1 LSYSNLRDN
10 IESKL
15 NQNLTDMRKVLLL
28 GLMLFLVNAVAFAQ
42 DRVITGTVT
51 STEDGQG
58 VPGATVLVKGT
69 TIGTATDIDG
79 RYSISVPAGNNVLV
93 FTFVGLR
100 SQEVSIGNR
109 STINV
114 ALESDITALGEVIVT
129 GYGTQPKREVT
140 GAVSSVKGDAIQN
153 LPLQSFDRALQ
164 GRAAGVQVRSSNGL
178 PGGAVNIRIRGV
190 GSINAGNEPL
200 FIVDGVQL
208 NNQSNAAFTQSNPL
222 AFLNPN
228 DIESMEILKDAAS
241 AAIYGSQAA
250 NGVVIIT
257 TKKGKQGKAKFEFNA
272 FAGETQPMKYLDV
285 LGGSEWYAMRR
296 DALIN
301 SGNTAPE
308 ANSLNTMGR
317 LPANWASLTRAQL
330 DALGLALP
338 TYDWQREVIGTG
350 RLQNYELSVSGGDD
364 KTTFF
369 LSGSYNYQQ
378 ASIRPIDFE
387 RGTVRLAL
395 THKATDRL
403 SIETNINLS
412 TFQQNVPFAVEG
424 SFLGNPA
431 FSASAVLPHNNPY
444 NEDGTYNLAIAGVLG
459 QNIVQVNDYNSGI
472 QRTNTV
478 VGNLITNYKIL
489 DNLTF
494 RSLFGLDYRLLQ
506 GDNYRDPRTPDGA
519 GVVGRSSVQSDWRTR
534 FITTQ
539 TLNWNKSY
547 NGVHNLS
554 AILGIEYLSETREGI
569 SGAGIGFPTFQFR
582 TIQSAATPES
592 VTGFWTGYRR
602 ASAFGSVNYDYKKKY
617 LVTATARYDGSSR
630 FGINNRYGW
639 FPSIRVGWSLV
650 EEEFLKSSSSVS
662 EMKLRA
668 SYGLTGNDQIGN
680 FAARGLY
687 GGGGNYSG
695 SAGILP
701 SSLANFNLGWETNN
715 TLNFGLDYGFFD
727 NRVTGSLDVFDRRT
741 KNLLLDQPILWINGF
756 GSIANNVG
764 ELQNRGIEF
773 EITTVNVDKNGFRW
787 NTSFNFSKI
796 DNQIVKLYDNLKFL
810 PANPGIAIGQPVG
823 RDGGGANFVALYAGV
838 NPATGRPMWY
848 DIKGNITYLPLAAD
862 RQYFGSNL
870 ATTFG
875 GMNNTFS
882 YKGFEFTAFFT
893 YEYGG
898 IITDGQYSF
907 LRENGTRL
915 ALNALREV
923 NDRSWRTPGQITDIP
938 RNLTTNAGNE
948 TRGASR
954 NSGSAALLKSDFIR
968 LSQVTLAY
976 NFKPS
981 LISKIGLSRAR
992 VYMQGLNLWTYKDYP
1007 GYDPEF
1013 TGAGTGATP
1022 LTKNYTLGVQIGF

>member
-1 LSYSNLRDN
+1 
-10 IESKL
+10 
-15 NQNLTDMRKVLLL
+15 MRKILLL

-42 DRVITGTVT
+42 GRVVTGTVT
-51 STEDGQG
+51 SVEDGMG

-79 RYSISVPAGNNVLV
+79 KYSINVPAGSNVLV
-93 FTFVGLR
+93 FTFVGLT
-100 SQEVSIGNR
+100 SQEVNIGNR

-114 ALESDITALGEVIVT
+114 ALESDITALSEVIVT

-164 GRAAGVQVRSSNGL
+164 GRASGVQVRSSNGL

-272 FAGETQPMKYLDV
+272 FSGETQPMKFLDV
-285 LGGSEWYAMRR
+285 LGGAEWFAMRR
-296 DALIN
+296 DAFIN
-301 SGNTAPE
+301 SGVANPE
-308 ANSLNTMGR
+308 ANALSNMGR
-317 LPANWASLTRAQL
+317 LPSNWTTLTRPAL

-338 TYDWQREVIGTG
+338 TYDWQREVMGAG
-350 RLQNYELSVSGGDD
+350 KLQNYEMSVSGGDE

-378 ASIRPIDFE
+378 ASFRPVDFE
-387 RGTVRLAL
+387 RGTVRIAL
-395 THKATDRL
+395 THQATKRL
-403 SIETNINLS
+403 SIETNMNLS

-431 FSASAVLPHNNPY
+431 FSASAVLPHNAIY
-444 NEDGTYNLAIAGVLG
+444 NEDGTYNTAIAGVLG
-459 QNIVQVNDYNSGI
+459 QNVVLVNDYNSGI
-472 QRTNTV
+472 QRTNTA
-478 VGNLITNYKIL
+478 VGNLITNYKIAK
-489 DNLTF
+489 NLSF

-519 GVVGRSSVQSDWRTR
+519 GVIGRSSVQSDWRTR

-539 TLNWNKSY
+539 TLNWNKTF
-547 NGVHNLS
+547 NGVHNVS
-554 AILGIEYLSETREGI
+554 AIAGVEYLSETREGI

-602 ASAFGSVNYDYKKKY
+602 ASVFSSVNYDFKKKY
-617 LVTATARYDGSSR
+617 LVTVTARYDGSSR
-630 FGINNRYGW
+630 FGTENQYGL
-639 FPSIRVGWSLV
+639 FPSIRLGWSLV
-650 EEEFLKSSSSVS
+650 EEEFLKNSSTIS
-662 EMKLRA
+662 EMKFRA

-680 FAARGLY
+680 FDARGLY

-695 SAGILP
+695 SAGIVP
-701 SSLANFNLGWETNN
+701 SSLANLGLSWETNN
-715 TLNFGLDYGFFD
+715 TLNLGIDYGFFE
-727 NRVTGSLDVFDRRT
+727 NRITGSIDAFDRRT
-741 KNLLLDQPILWINGF
+741 KDLLLSQPILWINGF
-756 GSIANNVG
+756 GGISNNVG
-764 ELQNRGIEF
+764 ELQNRGLEF
-773 EITTVNVDKNGFRW
+773 ELSTVNIDKGGFRW
-787 NTSFNFSKI
+787 NSSFNITKI
-796 DNQIVKLYDNLKFL
+796 DNQIVSLYSGLQFL
-810 PANPGIAIGQPVG
+810 PANPGIAVGQPVG
-823 RDGGGANFVALYAGV
+823 RSGEGAVFSQEYVGV
-838 NPATGRPMWY
+838 NPATGRPMWL
-848 DIKGNITYLPLAAD
+848 DIRGNITYLPLAAD
-862 RQYFGSNL
+862 RKYQGSSL
-870 ATTFG
+870 GTVFG
-875 GMNNTFS
+875 GLNNNFS
-882 YKGFEFTAFFT
+882 YKGFELTTFFT

-898 IITDGQYSF
+898 VGGDGQYGF

-915 ALNALREV
+915 TLNALREV
-923 NDRSWRTPGQITDIP
+923 NDRSWKTPGQITDIP
-938 RNLTTNAGNE
+938 RNLTTNGGNE
-948 TRGASR
+948 VRSVGR
-954 NSGSAALLKSDFIR
+954 NSGTASLLKYDFIR
-968 LSQVTLAY
+968 LSQLTVAY
-976 NFKPS
+976 SFKPS
-981 LISKIGLSRAR
+981 LVSRIGLTRAR
-992 VYMQGLNLWTYKDYP
+992 IYAQGVNLWTYTDYP

-1013 TGAGTGATP
+1013 TGAGTGQVP
-1022 LTKNYTLGVQIGF
+1022 LTKSYTLGVQIGF

>member
-1 LSYSNLRDN
+1 
-10 IESKL
+10 
-15 NQNLTDMRKVLLL
+15 MRKVLLL
-28 GLMLFLVNAVAFAQ
+28 GLMLLFASAVAFAQ

-51 STEDGQG
+51 STEDGLG

-79 RYSISVPAGNNVLV
+79 KYSITVPAGNNVLV
-93 FTFVGLR
+93 YTFVGLR
-100 SQEVSIGNR
+100 TQEVNIGSR
-109 STINV
+109 TTINV
-114 ALESDITALGEVIVT
+114 ALESDVTALGEVIVT

-272 FAGETQPMKYLDV
+272 FAGETQPMKYLDI
-285 LGGSEWYAMRR
+285 LGGAEWFEMRR
-296 DALIN
+296 QAEIN
-301 SGNTAPE
+301 SGSATPE
-308 ANSLNTMGR
+308 ANALNTMGR
-317 LPANWASLTRAQL
+317 RPANWQTLSRDELAAIG
-330 DALGLALP
+330 AALP
-338 TYDWQREVIGTG
+338 TYDWQREVMGTG
-350 RLQNYELSVSGGDD
+350 RLQNYELSVSGGDA

-369 LSGSYNYQQ
+369 LSGSYNYQE
-378 ASIRPIDFE
+378 ASFRPVDFE

-395 THKATDRL
+395 THQANDRL

-424 SFLGNPA
+424 SFLGSPA
-431 FSASAVLPHNNPY
+431 FSASAVLPHNAIF
-444 NEDGTYNLAIAGVLG
+444 NEDGTFNTAIAGVLG
-459 QNIVQVNDYNSGI
+459 QNVAQVSAFNSGI
-472 QRTNTV
+472 QRTNTA
-478 VGNLITNYKIL
+478 VGNLITTYKIL
-489 DNLTF
+489 DNLSF

-519 GVVGRSSVQSDWRTR
+519 GVRGRSSVQSDWRTR

-539 TLNWNKSY
+539 TLNWNKSF
-547 NGVHNLS
+547 NGVHNVS

-592 VTGFWTGYRR
+592 ITGFWTGYRR
-602 ASAFGSVNYDYKKKY
+602 ASAFASANYDYKKKY
-617 LVTATARYDGSSR
+617 LATVTARYDGSSR
-630 FGINNRYGW
+630 FGANSRYGL
-639 FPSIRVGWSLV
+639 FPSIRVGWSVV
-650 EEEFLKSSSSVS
+650 EEEFLKTSSVVS
-662 EMKLRA
+662 ELKLRA

-695 SAGILP
+695 SAGIVP
-701 SSLANFNLGWETNN
+701 SSLANLDLGWETNN
-715 TLNFGLDYGFFD
+715 TFNIGLDYGIFS
-727 NRVTGSLDVFDRRT
+727 NRITGSLDVFDRRT
-741 KNLLLDQPILWINGF
+741 KDLLLDQPILWTNGF

-764 ELQNRGIEF
+764 ELQNKGIEV
-773 EITTVNVDKNGFRW
+773 EISTVNIDKGGFRW

-796 DNQIVKLYDNLKFL
+796 VNQVVRLYDDLQFL
-810 PANPGIAIGQPVG
+810 PANPGIAVGQPVG
-823 RDGGGANFVALYAGV
+823 RDGGGANFVAEYAGV

-848 DIKGNITYLPLAAD
+848 DINRNITYLPLAAD
-862 RQYFGSNL
+862 RIYMGSNL

-875 GMNNTFS
+875 GLNNTFS
-882 YKGFEFTAFFT
+882 YKGFELTAFFV
-893 YEYGG
+893 YEYGAVFG
-898 IITDGQYSF
+898 DGQYSF

-923 NDRSWRTPGQITDIP
+923 NERSWREPGQITDIP
-938 RNLTTNAGNE
+938 RNLVTNAGNE
-948 TRGASR
+948 TRGAGR
-954 NSGSAALLKSDFIR
+954 NSGSAALLKGDFIR
-968 LSQVTLAY
+968 LSQLTVGYSFNPTLV
-976 NFKPS
+976 
-981 LISKIGLSRAR
+981 SKIGLSRAR
-992 VYMQGLNLWTYKDYP
+992 VYVQGLNLWTYADYP

-1013 TGAGTGATP
+1013 TGAGTGQVP
-1022 LTKNYTLGVQIGF
+1022 LTKNYTVGVQIGF

>member
-1 LSYSNLRDN
+1 
-10 IESKL
+10 
-15 NQNLTDMRKVLLL
+15 MRKILLL

-42 DRVITGTVT
+42 GRVVTGTVT
-51 STEDGQG
+51 SVEDGMG

-79 RYSISVPAGNNVLV
+79 KYSINVPAGSNVLV
-93 FTFVGLR
+93 FTFVGLT
-100 SQEVSIGNR
+100 SQEVNIGNR

-114 ALESDITALGEVIVT
+114 ALESDITALSEVIVT

-164 GRAAGVQVRSSNGL
+164 GRASGVQVRSSNGL

-272 FAGETQPMKYLDV
+272 FSGETQPMKFLDV
-285 LGGSEWYAMRR
+285 LGGAEWYAMRR
-296 DALIN
+296 NAQIN
-301 SGNTAPE
+301 SGSATPE
-308 ANSLNTMGR
+308 ADALNTMGR
-317 LPANWASLTRAQL
+317 RPANWATLTRPAL

-338 TYDWQREVIGTG
+338 TYDWQREVMGAG
-350 RLQNYELSVSGGDD
+350 KLQNYEMSVSGGDE

-378 ASIRPIDFE
+378 ASFRPVDFE
-387 RGTVRLAL
+387 RGTVRIAL
-395 THKATDRL
+395 THQATKRL
-403 SIETNINLS
+403 SIETNMNLS

-431 FSASAVLPHNNPY
+431 FSASAVLPHNAIY
-444 NEDGTYNLAIAGVLG
+444 NEDGTYNTAIAGVLG
-459 QNIVQVNDYNSGI
+459 QNVVLVNAYNSGI
-472 QRTNTV
+472 QRTNTA
-478 VGNLITNYKIL
+478 VGNLITNYKIAK
-489 DNLTF
+489 NLSF

-519 GVVGRSSVQSDWRTR
+519 GVIGRSSVQSDWRTR

-539 TLNWNKSY
+539 TLNWNKTF
-547 NGVHNLS
+547 NGVHNVS
-554 AILGIEYLSETREGI
+554 AIAGVEYLSETREGI

-592 VTGFWTGYRR
+592 VSGFWTGYRR
-602 ASAFGSVNYDYKKKY
+602 ASVFSSVNYDFKKKY
-617 LVTATARYDGSSR
+617 LVTVTARYDGSSR
-630 FGINNRYGW
+630 FGTENQYGL
-639 FPSIRVGWSLV
+639 FPSIRLGWSLV
-650 EEEFLKSSSSVS
+650 EEEFLKNSSTIS
-662 EMKLRA
+662 EMKFRA

-680 FAARGLY
+680 FDARGLY

-695 SAGILP
+695 SAGIVP
-701 SSLANFNLGWETNN
+701 SSLANLGLSWETNN
-715 TLNFGLDYGFFD
+715 TLNLGIDYGFFE
-727 NRVTGSLDVFDRRT
+727 NRITGSIDAFDRRT
-741 KNLLLDQPILWINGF
+741 KDLLLSQPILWINGF
-756 GSIANNVG
+756 GGISNNVG
-764 ELQNRGIEF
+764 ELQNRGLEF
-773 EITTVNVDKNGFRW
+773 ELSTVNIDKGGFRW
-787 NTSFNFSKI
+787 NSSFNITKI
-796 DNQIVKLYDNLKFL
+796 DNQIVSLYSGLQFL
-810 PANPGIAIGQPVG
+810 PANPGIAVGQPVG
-823 RDGGGANFVALYAGV
+823 RSGEGAVFSQEYVGV
-838 NPATGRPMWY
+838 NPATGRPMWL
-848 DIKGNITYLPLAAD
+848 DINGNITYLPLAAD
-862 RQYFGSNL
+862 RKYQGSSL
-870 ATTFG
+870 GTVFG
-875 GMNNTFS
+875 GLNNNFS
-882 YKGFEFTAFFT
+882 YKGFELTTFFT

-898 IITDGQYSF
+898 IGSDGQYGF

-923 NDRSWRTPGQITDIP
+923 NDRSWKTPGQITDIP
-938 RNLTTNAGNE
+938 RNVTTNGGNE
-948 TRGASR
+948 VRSVGR
-954 NSGSAALLKSDFIR
+954 NSGTAALLKYDFIR
-968 LSQVTLAY
+968 LSQLTVAY
-976 NFKPS
+976 SFKPS
-981 LISKIGLSRAR
+981 LVSRIGLTRAR
-992 VYMQGLNLWTYKDYP
+992 IYAQGVNLWTYTDYP

-1013 TGAGTGATP
+1013 TGAGTGQVP
-1022 LTKNYTLGVQIGF
+1022 LTKSYTLGVQIGF

>member
-1 LSYSNLRDN
+1 
-10 IESKL
+10 
-15 NQNLTDMRKVLLL
+15 MRKILLL

-42 DRVITGTVT
+42 GRVITGTVT
-51 STEDGQG
+51 STEDGLG

-79 RYSISVPAGNNVLV
+79 KYSITVPAGSNVLV
-93 FTFVGLR
+93 YTFVGLT
-100 SQEVSIGNR
+100 SQEVNIGNR

-114 ALESDITALGEVIVT
+114 ALESDVTALSEVIVT

-164 GRAAGVQVRSSNGL
+164 GRASGVQVRSSNGL

-208 NNQSNAAFTQSNPL
+208 NNQSNASFTQSNPL

-272 FAGETQPMKYLDV
+272 FSGETQPMKFLDI
-285 LGGSEWYAMRR
+285 LSGPEWYGMRR
-296 DALIN
+296 DAFIN
-301 SGNTAPE
+301 SGVANPE
-308 ANSLNTMGR
+308 ANALSNMGR
-317 LPANWASLTRAQL
+317 LPSNWTTLTRPAL

-338 TYDWQREVIGTG
+338 TYDWQREVMGAG
-350 RLQNYELSVSGGDD
+350 RLNNYEMSVSGGDD

-369 LSGSYNYQQ
+369 LSGSYNYQE
-378 ASIRPIDFE
+378 ASFRPVDFE
-387 RGTVRLAL
+387 RGTVRIAL
-395 THKATDRL
+395 THQATKRL
-403 SIETNINLS
+403 SIETNMNLS

-431 FSASAVLPHNNPY
+431 FSASAVLPHNAIY
-444 NEDGTYNLAIAGVLG
+444 NENGTFNTAIAGVLG
-459 QNIVQVNDYNSGI
+459 QNVVLVNTYNSGI
-472 QRTNTV
+472 QRTNTA
-478 VGNLITNYKIL
+478 VGNLITNYKIAN
-489 DNLTF
+489 NLTF

-539 TLNWNKSY
+539 TLNWNKTF
-547 NGVHNLS
+547 NGVHNVS
-554 AILGIEYLSETREGI
+554 ALAGVEYLSETREGI

-592 VTGFWTGYRR
+592 VSGFWTGYRR
-602 ASAFGSVNYDYKKKY
+602 ASVFSSANYDYKKKY
-617 LVTATARYDGSSR
+617 LLTVTARYDGSSR
-630 FGINNRYGW
+630 FGTENRYGL
-639 FPSIRVGWSLV
+639 FPSVRVGWSMV
-650 EEEFLKSSSSVS
+650 EEEFLKNSSTIS
-662 EMKLRA
+662 EMKFRA

-680 FAARGLY
+680 FDARGLY

-695 SAGILP
+695 SAGIVP
-701 SSLANFNLGWETNN
+701 SSLANLGLSWETNN
-715 TLNFGLDYGFFD
+715 TLNLGFDFGFFE
-727 NRVTGSLDVFDRRT
+727 NRITGSIDAFDRRT
-741 KNLLLDQPILWINGF
+741 KDLLLSQPILWTNGF
-756 GSIANNVG
+756 GGISNNVG
-764 ELQNRGIEF
+764 ELQNRGLEF
-773 EITTVNVDKNGFRW
+773 ELSTVNVDKGGFRW
-787 NTSFNFSKI
+787 NTSFNITKI
-796 DNQIVKLYDNLKFL
+796 DNQIVSLYSGLQFL
-810 PANPGIAIGQPVG
+810 PANPGIAVGQPVG
-823 RDGGGANFVALYAGV
+823 RSGEGAVFAAEYAGV
-838 NPATGRPMWY
+838 NPATGRPMWL

-862 RQYFGSNL
+862 RQYQGSSL
-870 ATTFG
+870 GTVFG
-875 GMNNTFS
+875 GLNNTFT
-882 YKGFEFTAFFT
+882 YKGFELTTFFT

-898 IITDGQYSF
+898 IGSDGQYGF

-915 ALNALREV
+915 TLNALREV
-923 NDRSWRTPGQITDIP
+923 NDRSWKTPGQITDIP
-938 RNLTTNAGNE
+938 RNVTTNGGNE
-948 TRGASR
+948 TRGAGR
-954 NSGSAALLKSDFIR
+954 NSGTAALLKYDFIR
-968 LSQVTLAY
+968 LSQLTLGY
-976 NFKPS
+976 TFKPT
-981 LISKIGLSRAR
+981 LVNRIGLSRAR
-992 VYMQGLNLWTYKDYP
+992 IYMQGVNLWTYTDYP

-1013 TGAGTGATP
+1013 TGAGTGQVP
-1022 LTKNYTLGVQIGF
+1022 LTKSYTLGVQIGF

>member
-1 LSYSNLRDN
+1 
-10 IESKL
+10 
-15 NQNLTDMRKVLLL
+15 
-28 GLMLFLVNAVAFAQ
+28 
-42 DRVITGTVT
+42 
-51 STEDGQG
+51 
-58 VPGATVLVKGT
+58 
-69 TIGTATDIDG
+69 
-79 RYSISVPAGNNVLV
+79 
-93 FTFVGLR
+93 
-100 SQEVSIGNR
+100 
-109 STINV
+109 V
-114 ALESDITALGEVIVT
+114 ALESDITALSEVIVT

-190 GSINAGNEPL
+190 GSVNAGNEPL

-272 FAGETQPMKYLDV
+272 FSGETQPMKFLDV

-296 DALIN
+296 DALVN

-317 LPANWASLTRAQL
+317 LPANWASLTRPQL

-338 TYDWQREVIGTG
+338 TYDWQREVMGAG
-350 RLQNYELSVSGGDD
+350 KLQNYEMSVSGGDE

-378 ASIRPIDFE
+378 ASFRPVDFE
-387 RGTVRLAL
+387 RGTVRIAL
-395 THKATDRL
+395 THQATSRL
-403 SIETNINLS
+403 SIETNMNLS

-431 FSASAVLPHNNPY
+431 FSASAVLPHNAIY
-444 NEDGTYNLAIAGVLG
+444 NEDGTYNTAIAGVLG
-459 QNIVQVNDYNSGI
+459 QNVVLVNDYNSGI
-472 QRTNTV
+472 QRTNTA
-478 VGNLITNYKIL
+478 VGNLITNYKIAK
-489 DNLTF
+489 NLTF

-519 GVVGRSSVQSDWRTR
+519 GVIGRSSVQSDWRTR

-539 TLNWNKSY
+539 TLNWNKTF
-547 NGVHNLS
+547 NGVHNVS
-554 AILGIEYLSETREGI
+554 GILGVEYLSETREGI

-602 ASAFGSVNYDYKKKY
+602 ASAFASANYDYKKKY
-617 LVTATARYDGSSR
+617 LLTVTARYDGSSR
-630 FGINNRYGW
+630 FGTNNQYGL
-639 FPSIRVGWSLV
+639 FPSVRLGWSLV
-650 EEEFLKSSSSVS
+650 EEEFLKNSSAVS
-662 EMKLRA
+662 EMKFRA

-680 FAARGLY
+680 FDARGLY

-695 SAGILP
+695 SAGIVP
-701 SSLANFNLGWETNN
+701 SSLANLDLGWETNN
-715 TLNFGLDYGFFD
+715 TTNLGLDFGFFE
-727 NRVTGSLDVFDRRT
+727 NRITGSVDAFDRRT
-741 KNLLLDQPILWINGF
+741 KRLLLSQPILWINGF
-756 GSIANNVG
+756 GGISNNVG
-764 ELQNRGIEF
+764 ELQNRGLEF
-773 EITTVNVDKNGFRW
+773 ELSTVNIDKGGFRW
-787 NTSFNFSKI
+787 NTSFNITKI
-796 DNQIVKLYDNLKFL
+796 DNQILSLYSGLKFL
-810 PANPGIAIGQPVG
+810 PANPGIAVGQPVG
-823 RDGGGANFVALYAGV
+823 RSGEGAIFAAQYAGV
-838 NPATGRPMWY
+838 NPATGRPMWL
-848 DIKGNITYLPLAAD
+848 DINGNITYLPLAAD
-862 RQYFGSNL
+862 RRYVGSSL
-870 ATTFG
+870 ATVFG
-875 GMNNTFS
+875 GFNNNFS
-882 YKGFEFTAFFT
+882 YKGFELTSFFT

-898 IITDGQYSF
+898 LVTDGQYSF

-923 NDRSWRTPGQITDIP
+923 NDRSWKTPGQITDIP

-948 TRGASR
+948 NRGASR
-954 NSGSAALLKSDFIR
+954 NSGTAALLKSDFLR
-968 LSQVTLAY
+968 LSQLTVAY
-976 NFKPS
+976 SFKPS
-981 LISKIGLSRAR
+981 LVSRIGLTRAR
-992 VYMQGLNLWTYKDYP
+992 IYAQGVNLWTYTDYP

-1013 TGAGTGATP
+1013 TGAGTGQVP
-1022 LTKNYTLGVQIGF
+1022 LTKSYTLGVQIGF

>member
-1 LSYSNLRDN
+1 
-10 IESKL
+10 
-15 NQNLTDMRKVLLL
+15 MRKVLLL
-28 GLMLFLVNAVAFAQ
+28 GLMLLFASAVAFAQ

-51 STEDGQG
+51 STEDGLG

-79 RYSISVPAGNNVLV
+79 KYSITVPAGNNVLV
-93 FTFVGLR
+93 YTFVGLR
-100 SQEVSIGNR
+100 TQEVNIGSR
-109 STINV
+109 TTINV
-114 ALESDITALGEVIVT
+114 ALESDVTALGEVIVT

-241 AAIYGSQAA
+241 SAIYGSQAA

-272 FAGETQPMKYLDV
+272 FAGETQPMKYLDI
-285 LGGSEWYAMRR
+285 LGGAEWFEMRR
-296 DALIN
+296 QAEIN
-301 SGNTAPE
+301 SGSATPE
-308 ANSLNTMGR
+308 ANALNTMGR
-317 LPANWASLTRAQL
+317 RPANWQTLSRDELAAIG
-330 DALGLALP
+330 AALP
-338 TYDWQREVIGTG
+338 TYDWQREVMGTG
-350 RLQNYELSVSGGDD
+350 RLQNYELSVSGGDA

-369 LSGSYNYQQ
+369 LSGSYNYQE
-378 ASIRPIDFE
+378 ASFRPVDFE

-395 THKATDRL
+395 THQANDRL

-424 SFLGNPA
+424 SSLGSPA
-431 FSASAVLPHNNPY
+431 FSASAVLPHNAIF
-444 NEDGTYNLAIAGVLG
+444 NEDGTFNTAIAGVLG
-459 QNIVQVNDYNSGI
+459 QNVAQVSAFNSGI
-472 QRTNTV
+472 QRTNTA
-478 VGNLITNYKIL
+478 VGNLITTYKIL
-489 DNLTF
+489 DNLSF

-519 GVVGRSSVQSDWRTR
+519 GVRGRSSVQSDWRTR

-539 TLNWNKSY
+539 TLNWNKSF
-547 NGVHNLS
+547 NGVHNVS

-592 VTGFWTGYRR
+592 ITGFWTGYRR
-602 ASAFGSVNYDYKKKY
+602 ASAFASANYDYKKKY
-617 LVTATARYDGSSR
+617 LATVTARYDGSSR
-630 FGINNRYGW
+630 FGANSRYGL
-639 FPSIRVGWSLV
+639 FPSIRVGWSVV
-650 EEEFLKSSSSVS
+650 EEEFLKTSSVVS
-662 EMKLRA
+662 ELKLRA

-695 SAGILP
+695 SAGIVP
-701 SSLANFNLGWETNN
+701 SSLANLDLGWETNN
-715 TLNFGLDYGFFD
+715 TFNIGLDYGIFS
-727 NRVTGSLDVFDRRT
+727 NRITGSLDVFDRRT
-741 KNLLLDQPILWINGF
+741 KDLLLDQPILWTNGF

-764 ELQNRGIEF
+764 ELQNKGIEV
-773 EITTVNVDKNGFRW
+773 EISTVNIDKGGFRW

-796 DNQIVKLYDNLKFL
+796 VNQVVRLYDDLQFL
-810 PANPGIAIGQPVG
+810 PANPGIAVGQPVG
-823 RDGGGANFVALYAGV
+823 RDGGGANFVAEYAGV

-848 DIKGNITYLPLAAD
+848 DINRNITYLPLAAD
-862 RQYFGSNL
+862 RIYMGSNL

-875 GMNNTFS
+875 GLNNTFS
-882 YKGFEFTAFFT
+882 YKGFELTAFFV
-893 YEYGG
+893 YEYGAVFS
-898 IITDGQYSF
+898 DGQYSF

-923 NDRSWRTPGQITDIP
+923 NERSWREPGQITDIP
-938 RNLTTNAGNE
+938 RNLVTNAGNE
-948 TRGASR
+948 TRGAGR
-954 NSGSAALLKSDFIR
+954 NSGSAALLKGDFIR
-968 LSQVTLAY
+968 LSQLTVGYSFNPTLV
-976 NFKPS
+976 
-981 LISKIGLSRAR
+981 SKIGLSRAR
-992 VYMQGLNLWTYKDYP
+992 VYVQGLNLWTYADYP

-1013 TGAGTGATP
+1013 TGAGTGQVP
-1022 LTKNYTLGVQIGF
+1022 LTKNYTVGVQIGF

>member
-1 LSYSNLRDN
+1 
-10 IESKL
+10 
-15 NQNLTDMRKVLLL
+15 M
-28 GLMLFLVNAVAFAQ
+28 AFAQ
-42 DRVITGTVT
+42 GRVVTGTVT
-51 STEDGQG
+51 SLEDGMG

-79 RYSISVPAGNNVLV
+79 KYSINIPAGSNVLV
-93 FTFVGLR
+93 FTFVGLI
-100 SQEVSIGNR
+100 SQEVNIGNR

-114 ALESDITALGEVIVT
+114 SLDSDVTALSEVIVT

-164 GRAAGVQVRSSNGL
+164 GRASGVQVRSSNGL

-190 GSINAGNEPL
+190 GSVNAGNEPL

-208 NNQSNAAFTQSNPL
+208 NNQSNASFTQSNPL

-272 FAGETQPMKYLDV
+272 FSGETQPMKFLDV
-285 LGGSEWYAMRR
+285 LTGPEWYGMRR
-296 DALIN
+296 NALIN
-301 SGNTAPE
+301 TGNTLPE
-308 ANSLNTMGR
+308 ANALNAMGV
-317 LPANWASLTRAQL
+317 LPANYATLTRPAL
-330 DALGLALP
+330 DAIGLALP
-338 TYDWQREVIGTG
+338 TYDWQREVMGAG
-350 RLQNYELSVSGGDD
+350 RLQNYEMSVSGGDD

-369 LSGSYNYQQ
+369 LSGSYNYQE
-378 ASIRPIDFE
+378 ASFKPVDFK

-395 THKATDRL
+395 THQATKRL

-424 SFLGNPA
+424 SFLGSPA
-431 FSASAVLPHNNPY
+431 FSSSAVLPHNAIY
-444 NEDGTYNLAIAGVLG
+444 NEDGTYNTAIKGVLG
-459 QNIVQVNDYNSGI
+459 QNVVLVNAYNSGL

-478 VGNLITNYKIL
+478 VGNLITNYKIAK
-489 DNLTF
+489 NLTF

-519 GVVGRSSVQSDWRTR
+519 GVIGRSSVQSDWRTR

-539 TLNWNKSY
+539 TLNWNKTF
-547 NGVHNLS
+547 NGIHNMS
-554 AILGIEYLSETREGI
+554 AIAGVEYLSETREGI

-592 VTGFWTGYRR
+592 VSGFWTGYRR
-602 ASAFGSVNYDYKKKY
+602 ASVFSSVNYDFKKKY
-617 LVTATARYDGSSR
+617 LLTLTARYDGSSR
-630 FGINNRYGW
+630 FGTNNQYGL
-639 FPSIRVGWSLV
+639 FPSVRVGWSLV
-650 EEEFLKSSSSVS
+650 EEEFLKNSSTVS

-680 FAARGLY
+680 FDARGLY

-701 SSLANFNLGWETNN
+701 SSLANLGLGWETNN
-715 TLNFGLDYGFFD
+715 TLNLGFDFGFFE
-727 NRVTGSLDVFDRRT
+727 NRVTGSIDAFDRRT
-741 KNLLLDQPILWINGF
+741 KDLLLSQPILWTNGF
-756 GSIANNVG
+756 SGISNNVG
-764 ELQNRGIEF
+764 ELQNRGLEF
-773 EITTVNVDKNGFRW
+773 ELSTVNIDKGGFRW
-787 NTSFNFSKI
+787 NTSFNITKI
-796 DNQIVKLYDNLKFL
+796 DNQILSLYSGLKFL
-810 PANPGIAIGQPVG
+810 PANPGIAVGQPVG
-823 RDGGGANFVALYAGV
+823 RSGEGAIFSAEYAGV

-848 DIKGNITYLPLAAD
+848 DIKRNITYLPLAAD
-862 RQYFGSNL
+862 RIYYGSSL
-870 ATTFG
+870 GTVFG
-875 GMNNTFS
+875 GLNNNFS
-882 YKGFEFTAFFT
+882 YKGFELTTFFT

-898 IITDGQYSF
+898 IGSDGQYGF

-915 ALNALREV
+915 ALNALQDV
-923 NDRSWRTPGQITDIP
+923 VDRTWKTPGQITDIP
-938 RNLTTNAGNE
+938 RDVTTNGANEIRGN
-948 TRGASR
+948 SR
-954 NSGSAALLKSDFIR
+954 NSGTAALLKYDFIR
-968 LSQVTLAY
+968 LSQLTLAY
-976 NFKPS
+976 SFKPS
-981 LISKIGLSRAR
+981 LVSRIGLSRAR
-992 VYMQGLNLWTYKDYP
+992 IYMQGVNLWTYTDYP

-1013 TGAGTGATP
+1013 TGAGTGQIP
-1022 LTKNYTLGVQIGF
+1022 LTKSYTLGVQIGF

>member
-1 LSYSNLRDN
+1 
-10 IESKL
+10 
-15 NQNLTDMRKVLLL
+15 MRKILLL
-28 GLMLFLVNAVAFAQ
+28 GLMLFLVNAMAFAQ
-42 DRVITGTVT
+42 GRVITGTVT
-51 STEDGQG
+51 STEDGLG

-69 TIGTATDIDG
+69 TIGTATGIDG
-79 RYSISVPAGNNVLV
+79 KYSINVPAGSNVLV
-93 FTFVGLR
+93 FTFVGLT
-100 SQEVSIGNR
+100 SQEVNIGNR

-114 ALESDITALGEVIVT
+114 ALESDITALSEVIVT

-164 GRAAGVQVRSSNGL
+164 GRASGVQVRSSNGL

-272 FAGETQPMKYLDV
+272 FSGETQPMKFLDI
-285 LGGSEWYAMRR
+285 LSGPEWYGMRR
-296 DALIN
+296 DAFIN
-301 SGNTAPE
+301 SGVANPE
-308 ANSLNTMGR
+308 ANALSNMGR
-317 LPANWASLTRAQL
+317 LPSNWTTLTRPAL

-338 TYDWQREVIGTG
+338 TYDWQREVMGAG
-350 RLQNYELSVSGGDD
+350 KLNNYEMSVSGGDE

-378 ASIRPIDFE
+378 ASFRPVDFE
-387 RGTVRLAL
+387 RGTVRVAL
-395 THKATDRL
+395 THQATKRL

-431 FSASAVLPHNNPY
+431 FSASAVLPHNAIY
-444 NEDGTYNLAIAGVLG
+444 NENGTYNTAIAGVLG
-459 QNIVQVNDYNSGI
+459 QNVVLVNAYNSGL
-472 QRTNTV
+472 QRTNTA
-478 VGNLITNYKIL
+478 VGNLITNYKIAK
-489 DNLTF
+489 NLSF

-519 GVVGRSSVQSDWRTR
+519 GVIGRSSVQSDWRTR

-539 TLNWNKSY
+539 TLNWNKTF
-547 NGVHNLS
+547 NGVHNVS
-554 AILGIEYLSETREGI
+554 ALAGVEYLSETREGI

-592 VTGFWTGYRR
+592 ITGFWTGYRR
-602 ASAFGSVNYDYKKKY
+602 ASAFSSVNYDYKKKY
-617 LVTATARYDGSSR
+617 LVTVTARYDGSSR
-630 FGINNRYGW
+630 FGTENRYGL
-639 FPSIRVGWSLV
+639 FPSIRLGWSMV
-650 EEEFLKSSSSVS
+650 EEEFLKNSSTIS
-662 EMKLRA
+662 EMKFRA

-680 FAARGLY
+680 FDARGLY

-695 SAGILP
+695 SAGIVP
-701 SSLANFNLGWETNN
+701 SSLANLGLSWETNN
-715 TLNFGLDYGFFD
+715 TLNLGIDYGFFE
-727 NRVTGSLDVFDRRT
+727 NRITGSIDAFDRRT
-741 KNLLLDQPILWINGF
+741 KDLLLSQPILWINGF
-756 GSIANNVG
+756 SGISNNVG
-764 ELQNRGIEF
+764 ELQNRGLEF
-773 EITTVNVDKNGFRW
+773 ELSTVNIDKGGFRW
-787 NTSFNFSKI
+787 NSSFNVTKI
-796 DNQIVKLYDNLKFL
+796 DNQIVSLYSGLKFL
-810 PANPGIAIGQPVG
+810 PANPGIAVGQPVG
-823 RDGGGANFVALYAGV
+823 RSGEGAVFAAEYAGV

-848 DIKGNITYLPLAAD
+848 DINGNITYLPLAAD
-862 RQYFGSNL
+862 RKYLGSSL
-870 ATTFG
+870 GTVFG
-875 GMNNTFS
+875 GFNNTFT
-882 YKGFEFTAFFT
+882 YKGFEFTTFFT

-898 IITDGQYSF
+898 IGGDGQYGF

-915 ALNALREV
+915 TLNALRAV
-923 NDRSWRTPGQITDIP
+923 NDRSWKTPGQITDIP
-938 RNLTTNAGNE
+938 RNLTTNGGNE
-948 TRGASR
+948 VRGASR
-954 NSGSAALLKSDFIR
+954 NSGSAALLKYDFIR
-968 LSQVTLAY
+968 LSQLTLAY
-976 NFKPS
+976 SFKPS
-981 LISKIGLSRAR
+981 LVNRIGLSRAR
-992 VYMQGLNLWTYKDYP
+992 IYMQGVNLWTYTDYP

-1013 TGAGTGATP
+1013 TGAGTGQVP
-1022 LTKNYTLGVQIGF
+1022 LTKSYTLGVQIGF

>member
-1 LSYSNLRDN
+1 
-10 IESKL
+10 
-15 NQNLTDMRKVLLL
+15 MRKVLLL
-28 GLMLFLVNAVAFAQ
+28 GLMLLFASAVAFAQ

-51 STEDGQG
+51 STEDGLG

-79 RYSISVPAGNNVLV
+79 KYSITVPAGNNVLV
-93 FTFVGLR
+93 YTFVGLR
-100 SQEVSIGNR
+100 TQEVNIGSR
-109 STINV
+109 TTINV
-114 ALESDITALGEVIVT
+114 ALESDVTALGEVIVT

-272 FAGETQPMKYLDV
+272 FAGETQPMKYLDI
-285 LGGSEWYAMRR
+285 LGGAEWFEMRR
-296 DALIN
+296 QAEIN
-301 SGNTAPE
+301 SGSASPE
-308 ANSLNTMGR
+308 ANALNTMGR
-317 LPANWASLTRAQL
+317 RPANWQTLSRDELAAIG
-330 DALGLALP
+330 AALP
-338 TYDWQREVIGTG
+338 TYDWQREVMGTG
-350 RLQNYELSVSGGDD
+350 RLQNYELSVSGGDA

-369 LSGSYNYQQ
+369 LSGSYNYQE
-378 ASIRPIDFE
+378 ASFRPVDFE

-395 THKATDRL
+395 THQANDRL

-424 SFLGNPA
+424 SFLGSPA
-431 FSASAVLPHNNPY
+431 FSASAVLPHNAIF
-444 NEDGTYNLAIAGVLG
+444 NEDGTFNTAIAGVLG
-459 QNIVQVNDYNSGI
+459 QNVAQVSAFNSGI
-472 QRTNTV
+472 QRTNTA
-478 VGNLITNYKIL
+478 VGNLITTYKIL
-489 DNLTF
+489 DNLSF

-519 GVVGRSSVQSDWRTR
+519 GVRGRSSVQSDWRTR

-539 TLNWNKSY
+539 TLNWNKSF
-547 NGVHNLS
+547 NGVHNVS

-592 VTGFWTGYRR
+592 ITGFWTGYRR
-602 ASAFGSVNYDYKKKY
+602 ASAFASANYDYKKKY
-617 LVTATARYDGSSR
+617 LATVTARYDGSSR
-630 FGINNRYGW
+630 FGANSRYGL
-639 FPSIRVGWSLV
+639 FPSIRVGWSVV
-650 EEEFLKSSSSVS
+650 EEEFLKTSSVVS
-662 EMKLRA
+662 ELKLRA

-695 SAGILP
+695 SAGIVP
-701 SSLANFNLGWETNN
+701 SSLANLDLGWETNN
-715 TLNFGLDYGFFD
+715 TFNIGLDYGIFS
-727 NRVTGSLDVFDRRT
+727 NRITGSLDVFDRRT
-741 KNLLLDQPILWINGF
+741 KDLLLDQPILWTNGF

-764 ELQNRGIEF
+764 ELQNKGIEV
-773 EITTVNVDKNGFRW
+773 EISTVNIDKGGFRW

-796 DNQIVKLYDNLKFL
+796 VNQVVRLYDDLQFL
-810 PANPGIAIGQPVG
+810 PANPGIAVGQPVG
-823 RDGGGANFVALYAGV
+823 RDGGGANFVAEYAGV

-848 DIKGNITYLPLAAD
+848 DINRNITYLPLAAD
-862 RQYFGSNL
+862 RIYMGSNL

-875 GMNNTFS
+875 GLNNTFS
-882 YKGFEFTAFFT
+882 YKGFELTAFFV
-893 YEYGG
+893 YEYGAVFG
-898 IITDGQYSF
+898 DGQYSF

-923 NDRSWRTPGQITDIP
+923 NERSWREPGQITDIP
-938 RNLTTNAGNE
+938 RNLVTNAGNE
-948 TRGASR
+948 TRGAGR
-954 NSGSAALLKSDFIR
+954 NSGSAALLKGDFIR
-968 LSQVTLAY
+968 LSQLTVGYSFNPTLV
-976 NFKPS
+976 
-981 LISKIGLSRAR
+981 SKIGLSRAR
-992 VYMQGLNLWTYKDYP
+992 VYVQGLNLWTYADYP

-1013 TGAGTGATP
+1013 TGAGTGQVP
-1022 LTKNYTLGVQIGF
+1022 LTKNYTVGVQIGF

>member
-1 LSYSNLRDN
+1 
-10 IESKL
+10 
-15 NQNLTDMRKVLLL
+15 MRKILLL

-42 DRVITGTVT
+42 GRVITGTVT
-51 STEDGQG
+51 STEDGLG

-79 RYSISVPAGNNVLV
+79 KYSITVPAGSNVLV
-93 FTFVGLR
+93 YTFVGLT
-100 SQEVSIGNR
+100 SQEVNIGNR

-114 ALESDITALGEVIVT
+114 ALESDVTALSEVIVT

-164 GRAAGVQVRSSNGL
+164 GRASGVQVRSSNGL

-208 NNQSNAAFTQSNPL
+208 NNQSNASFTQSNPL

-272 FAGETQPMKYLDV
+272 FSGETQPMKFLDI
-285 LGGSEWYAMRR
+285 LGGPEWYAMRR
-296 DALIN
+296 DALVN
-301 SGNTAPE
+301 TANTAPE
-308 ANSLNTMGR
+308 ANALNAMGR
-317 LPANWASLTRAQL
+317 LPANWASLTRPAL
-330 DALGLALP
+330 DAIGLALP
-338 TYDWQREVIGTG
+338 TYDWQREVMGAG
-350 RLQNYELSVSGGDD
+350 RLNNYEMSVSGGDD

-369 LSGSYNYQQ
+369 LSGSYNYQE
-378 ASIRPIDFE
+378 ASFRPVDFE
-387 RGTVRLAL
+387 RGTVRVAL
-395 THKATDRL
+395 THQANARL

-431 FSASAVLPHNNPY
+431 FSASAVLPHNAIY
-444 NEDGTYNLAIAGVLG
+444 NEDGTFNTAIAGVLG
-459 QNIVQVNDYNSGI
+459 QNVVLVNTYNSGI
-472 QRTNTV
+472 QRTNTA
-478 VGNLITNYKIL
+478 VGNLITNYKIAK
-489 DNLTF
+489 NLSF

-519 GVVGRSSVQSDWRTR
+519 GVIGRSSVQSDWRTR

-539 TLNWNKSY
+539 TLNWNKTF
-547 NGVHNLS
+547 NGVHNVS
-554 AILGIEYLSETREGI
+554 ALAGVEYLSETREGI

-592 VTGFWTGYRR
+592 ITGFWTGYRR
-602 ASAFGSVNYDYKKKY
+602 ASVFSSANYDYKKKY
-617 LVTATARYDGSSR
+617 LITVTARYDGSSR
-630 FGINNRYGW
+630 FGTENRYGL
-639 FPSIRVGWSLV
+639 FPSVRVGWSLV
-650 EEEFLKSSSSVS
+650 EEEFLKNSSTIS
-662 EMKLRA
+662 EMKFRA

-680 FAARGLY
+680 FDARGLY

-695 SAGILP
+695 SAGIVP
-701 SSLANFNLGWETNN
+701 SSLANLGLSWETNN
-715 TLNFGLDYGFFD
+715 TLNLGLDFGFFE
-727 NRVTGSLDVFDRRT
+727 NRITGSIDAFDRRT
-741 KNLLLDQPILWINGF
+741 KDLLLSQPILWTNGF
-756 GSIANNVG
+756 GGISNNVG
-764 ELQNRGIEF
+764 ELQNRGLEF
-773 EITTVNVDKNGFRW
+773 ELSTVNIDKGGFRW
-787 NTSFNFSKI
+787 NTSFNITKI
-796 DNQIVKLYDNLKFL
+796 DNQIVSLYSGLQFL
-810 PANPGIAIGQPVG
+810 PANPGIAVGQPVG
-823 RDGGGANFVALYAGV
+823 RSGEGSVFAAEYAGV

-848 DIKGNITYLPLAAD
+848 DINGNITYLPIAAD
-862 RQYFGSNL
+862 RRYVGSSL
-870 ATTFG
+870 GTVFG
-875 GMNNTFS
+875 GLNNTFT
-882 YKGFEFTAFFT
+882 YKGFELTTFFT

-898 IITDGQYSF
+898 IGSDGQYGF

-923 NDRSWRTPGQITDIP
+923 NDRSWKTPGQITDIP
-938 RNLTTNAGNE
+938 RNVTTNGGNE
-948 TRGASR
+948 TRGAGR
-954 NSGSAALLKSDFIR
+954 NSGTAALLKYDFIR
-968 LSQVTLAY
+968 LSQLTVAY
-976 NFKPS
+976 TFKPT
-981 LISKIGLSRAR
+981 LVNRIGLSRAR
-992 VYMQGLNLWTYKDYP
+992 IYMQGVNLWTYTDYP

-1013 TGAGTGATP
+1013 TGAGTGQVP
-1022 LTKNYTLGVQIGF
+1022 LTKSYTLGVQIGF

>member
-1 LSYSNLRDN
+1 
-10 IESKL
+10 
-15 NQNLTDMRKVLLL
+15 MRKILLL
-28 GLMLFLVNAVAFAQ
+28 GLTLFLVNAMAFAQ
-42 DRVITGTVT
+42 GRVVTGTV
-51 STEDGQG
+51 SSLEDGLG

-79 RYSISVPAGNNVLV
+79 KYSINVPAGSNVLV
-93 FTFVGLR
+93 FTFVGLT
-100 SQEVSIGNR
+100 SQEVNIGNR

-114 ALESDITALGEVIVT
+114 ALEADITALSEVIVT

-190 GSINAGNEPL
+190 GSVNAGNEPL

-272 FAGETQPMKYLDV
+272 FSGETQPMKYLDV

-296 DALIN
+296 DAFVN
-301 SGNTAPE
+301 SGVANPE
-308 ANSLNTMGR
+308 ANALSNMGR
-317 LPANWASLTRAQL
+317 LPSNWTTLTRPAL

-338 TYDWQREVIGTG
+338 TYDWQREVMGAG
-350 RLQNYELSVSGGDD
+350 RLQNYEMSVSGGDD

-369 LSGSYNYQQ
+369 LSGSYNYQE
-378 ASIRPIDFE
+378 ASFRPVDFE
-387 RGTVRLAL
+387 RGTVRIAL
-395 THKATDRL
+395 THQATKRL
-403 SIETNINLS
+403 SFETNINLS

-431 FSASAVLPHNNPY
+431 FSASAVLPHNAIY
-444 NEDGTYNLAIAGVLG
+444 NEDGTYNTAIAGVLG
-459 QNIVQVNDYNSGI
+459 QNVVLVNAYNSGL
-472 QRTNTV
+472 QRTNTA
-478 VGNLITNYKIL
+478 VGNLITNYKIAK
-489 DNLTF
+489 NLSF

-519 GVVGRSSVQSDWRTR
+519 GVIGRSSVQSDWRTR

-539 TLNWNKSY
+539 TLNWNKTF
-547 NGVHNLS
+547 NGVHNVS
-554 AILGIEYLSETREGI
+554 GILGVEYLSETREGI

-592 VTGFWTGYRR
+592 ITGFWTGYRR
-602 ASAFGSVNYDYKKKY
+602 ASAFASANYDYKKKY
-617 LVTATARYDGSSR
+617 LLTLTARYDGSSR
-630 FGINNRYGW
+630 FGANNQYGL

-650 EEEFLKSSSSVS
+650 EEEFLKNSSTIS
-662 EMKLRA
+662 EMKFRA

-680 FAARGLY
+680 FDARGLY

-695 SAGILP
+695 SAGIVP
-701 SSLANFNLGWETNN
+701 SSLANLDLGWETNN
-715 TLNFGLDYGFFD
+715 TTNLGLDFGFFE
-727 NRVTGSLDVFDRRT
+727 NRITGSVDAFDRRT
-741 KNLLLDQPILWINGF
+741 KRLLLSQPILWINGF
-756 GSIANNVG
+756 GGISNNVG
-764 ELQNRGIEF
+764 ELQNRGLEF
-773 EITTVNVDKNGFRW
+773 ELSTVNIDKGGFRW
-787 NTSFNFSKI
+787 NTSFNITKI
-796 DNQIVKLYDNLKFL
+796 DNQVLSLYSGLKFL
-810 PANPGIAIGQPVG
+810 PANPGIAVGQPVG
-823 RDGGGANFVALYAGV
+823 RSGEGAIFAAQYAGV
-838 NPATGRPMWY
+838 NPATGRPMWL
-848 DIKGNITYLPLAAD
+848 DINGNITYLPLAAD
-862 RQYFGSNL
+862 RRYVGSSL
-870 ATTFG
+870 ATVFG
-875 GMNNTFS
+875 GFNNNFS
-882 YKGFEFTAFFT
+882 YKGFELTSFFT

-898 IITDGQYSF
+898 LVTDGQYSF

-915 ALNALREV
+915 TLNALREV
-923 NDRSWRTPGQITDIP
+923 NDRSWKTPGQITDIP

-948 TRGASR
+948 TRGNSR
-954 NSGSAALLKSDFIR
+954 NSGTAALLKSDFLR
-968 LSQVTLAY
+968 LSQLTVAY
-976 NFKPS
+976 SFKPS
-981 LISKIGLSRAR
+981 LVSRIGLTRAR
-992 VYMQGLNLWTYKDYP
+992 IYAQGVNLWTYTDYP

-1013 TGAGTGATP
+1013 TGAGTGQIP
-1022 LTKNYTLGVQIGF
+1022 LTKSYTLGVQIGF

>member
-1 LSYSNLRDN
+1 
-10 IESKL
+10 
-15 NQNLTDMRKVLLL
+15 MRKILLL
-28 GLMLFLVNAVAFAQ
+28 GLTLFLVNAMAFAQ
-42 DRVITGTVT
+42 GRVVTGTVT
-51 STEDGQG
+51 SLEDGMG

-79 RYSISVPAGNNVLV
+79 KYSINIPTGSNVLV
-93 FTFVGLR
+93 FTFVGLT
-100 SQEVSIGNR
+100 SQEVNIGNR

-114 ALESDITALGEVIVT
+114 ALESDVTALSEVIVT

-164 GRAAGVQVRSSNGL
+164 GRASGVQVRSSNGL

-190 GSINAGNEPL
+190 GSVNAGNEPL

-208 NNQSNAAFTQSNPL
+208 NNQSNASFTQSNPL

-272 FAGETQPMKYLDV
+272 FSGETQPMKFLDV
-285 LGGSEWYAMRR
+285 LSGPEWYGMRR

-301 SGNTAPE
+301 TANTAPE
-308 ANSLNTMGR
+308 ANALNAMGR
-317 LPANWASLTRAQL
+317 LPANYLSLTRPAL
-330 DALGLALP
+330 DAIGLALP
-338 TYDWQREVIGTG
+338 TYDWQREVMGAG
-350 RLQNYELSVSGGDD
+350 RLQNYEMSVSGGDD

-369 LSGSYNYQQ
+369 LSGSYNYQE
-378 ASIRPIDFE
+378 ASFRPVDFK

-395 THKATDRL
+395 THQATKRL

-431 FSASAVLPHNNPY
+431 FSASAVLPHNAIY
-444 NEDGTYNLAIAGVLG
+444 NEDGTFNTAIAGVLG
-459 QNIVQVNDYNSGI
+459 QNVVLVNSYNSGL

-478 VGNLITNYKIL
+478 VGNLITNYKIAK
-489 DNLTF
+489 NLTF

-519 GVVGRSSVQSDWRTR
+519 GVIGRSSVQSDWRTR

-539 TLNWNKSY
+539 TLNWNKTF
-547 NGVHNLS
+547 NGIHNMS
-554 AILGIEYLSETREGI
+554 AIAGVEYLSETREGI

-592 VTGFWTGYRR
+592 VSGFWTGYRR
-602 ASAFGSVNYDYKKKY
+602 ASVFSSVNYDFKKKY
-617 LVTATARYDGSSR
+617 LLTLTARYDGSSR
-630 FGINNRYGW
+630 FGTNNQYGL
-639 FPSIRVGWSLV
+639 FPSVRVGWSLV
-650 EEEFLKSSSSVS
+650 EEEFLKNSSSVS

-680 FAARGLY
+680 FDARGLY

-701 SSLANFNLGWETNN
+701 SSLANLGLGWETNN
-715 TLNFGLDYGFFD
+715 TLNLGFDFGFFE
-727 NRVTGSLDVFDRRT
+727 NRVTGSIDAFDRRT
-741 KNLLLDQPILWINGF
+741 KDLLLSQPILWTNGF
-756 GSIANNVG
+756 SGISNNVG
-764 ELQNRGIEF
+764 ELQNRGLEF
-773 EITTVNVDKNGFRW
+773 ELSTVNIDKGGFRW
-787 NTSFNFSKI
+787 NTSFNITKI
-796 DNQIVKLYDNLKFL
+796 DNQILSLYSGLKFL
-810 PANPGIAIGQPVG
+810 PANPGIAVGQPVG
-823 RDGGGANFVALYAGV
+823 RSGEGAIFSAEYAGV

-848 DIKGNITYLPLAAD
+848 DINRNITYLPLAAD
-862 RQYFGSNL
+862 RVYYGSSL
-870 ATTFG
+870 GTVFG
-875 GMNNTFS
+875 GLNNNFS
-882 YKGFEFTAFFT
+882 YKGFEFTTFFT

-898 IITDGQYSF
+898 IGSDGQYGF

-915 ALNALREV
+915 ALNALQDV
-923 NDRSWRTPGQITDIP
+923 VDRTWKTPGQITDIP
-938 RNLTTNAGNE
+938 RDVTTNGANE
-948 TRGASR
+948 IRGTSR
-954 NSGSAALLKSDFIR
+954 NSGTAALLKYDFIR
-968 LSQVTLAY
+968 LSQLTLAY
-976 NFKPS
+976 SFKPS
-981 LISKIGLSRAR
+981 LVSRIGLSRAR
-992 VYMQGLNLWTYKDYP
+992 IYMQGVNLWTYTDYP

-1013 TGAGTGATP
+1013 TGAGTGQIP
-1022 LTKNYTLGVQIGF
+1022 LTKSYTLGVQIGF

>member
-1 LSYSNLRDN
+1 
-10 IESKL
+10 
-15 NQNLTDMRKVLLL
+15 MRKVLLL
-28 GLMLFLVNAVAFAQ
+28 GLMLLFASAVAFAQ

-51 STEDGQG
+51 STEDGLG

-79 RYSISVPAGNNVLV
+79 KYSITVPAGNNVLV
-93 FTFVGLR
+93 YTFVGLR
-100 SQEVSIGNR
+100 TQEVNIGSR
-109 STINV
+109 TTINV
-114 ALESDITALGEVIVT
+114 ALESDVTALGEVIVT

-272 FAGETQPMKYLDV
+272 FAGETQPMKYLDI
-285 LGGSEWYAMRR
+285 LGGAEWFEMRR
-296 DALIN
+296 QAEIN
-301 SGNTAPE
+301 SGSASPE
-308 ANSLNTMGR
+308 ANALNTMGR
-317 LPANWASLTRAQL
+317 RPANWQTLSRDELAAIG
-330 DALGLALP
+330 AALP
-338 TYDWQREVIGTG
+338 TYDWQREVMGTG
-350 RLQNYELSVSGGDD
+350 RLQNYELSVSGGDA

-369 LSGSYNYQQ
+369 LSGSYNYQE
-378 ASIRPIDFE
+378 ASFRPVDFE

-395 THKATDRL
+395 THQANDRL

-424 SFLGNPA
+424 SFLGSPA
-431 FSASAVLPHNNPY
+431 FSASAVLPHNAIF
-444 NEDGTYNLAIAGVLG
+444 NEDGTFNTAIAGVLG
-459 QNIVQVNDYNSGI
+459 QNVAQVSAFNSGI
-472 QRTNTV
+472 QRTNTA
-478 VGNLITNYKIL
+478 VGNLITTYKIL
-489 DNLTF
+489 DNLSF

-519 GVVGRSSVQSDWRTR
+519 GVRGRSSVQSDWRTR

-539 TLNWNKSY
+539 TLNWNKSF
-547 NGVHNLS
+547 NGVHNVS

-602 ASAFGSVNYDYKKKY
+602 ASAFASANYDYKKKY
-617 LVTATARYDGSSR
+617 LATVTARYDGSSR
-630 FGINNRYGW
+630 FGANSRYGL
-639 FPSIRVGWSLV
+639 FPSIRVGWSVV
-650 EEEFLKSSSSVS
+650 EEEFLKTSSVVS
-662 EMKLRA
+662 ELKLRA

-695 SAGILP
+695 SAGIVP
-701 SSLANFNLGWETNN
+701 SSLANLDLGWETNN
-715 TLNFGLDYGFFD
+715 TFNIGLDYGIFS
-727 NRVTGSLDVFDRRT
+727 NRITGSLDVFDRRT
-741 KNLLLDQPILWINGF
+741 KDLLLDQPILWTNGF

-764 ELQNRGIEF
+764 ELQNKGIEV
-773 EITTVNVDKNGFRW
+773 EISTVNIDKGGFRW

-796 DNQIVKLYDNLKFL
+796 VNQVVRLYDDLQFL
-810 PANPGIAIGQPVG
+810 PANPGIAVGQPVG
-823 RDGGGANFVALYAGV
+823 RDGGGANFVAEYAGV

-848 DIKGNITYLPLAAD
+848 DINRNITYLPLAAD
-862 RQYFGSNL
+862 RIYMGSNL

-875 GMNNTFS
+875 GLNNTFS
-882 YKGFEFTAFFT
+882 YKGFELTAFFV
-893 YEYGG
+893 YEYGAVFG
-898 IITDGQYSF
+898 DGQYSF

-923 NDRSWRTPGQITDIP
+923 NERSWREPGQITDIP
-938 RNLTTNAGNE
+938 RNLVTNAGNE
-948 TRGASR
+948 TRGAGR
-954 NSGSAALLKSDFIR
+954 NSGSAALLKGDFIR
-968 LSQVTLAY
+968 LSQLTVGYSFNPTLV
-976 NFKPS
+976 
-981 LISKIGLSRAR
+981 SKIGLSRAR
-992 VYMQGLNLWTYKDYP
+992 VYVQGLNLWTYADYP

-1013 TGAGTGATP
+1013 TGAGTGQVP
-1022 LTKNYTLGVQIGF
+1022 LTKNYTVGVQIGF

>member
-1 LSYSNLRDN
+1 
-10 IESKL
+10 
-15 NQNLTDMRKVLLL
+15 MRKILLL
-28 GLMLFLVNAVAFAQ
+28 GLTLFLVNAMAFAQ
-42 DRVITGTVT
+42 GRVITGTVT
-51 STEDGQG
+51 STEDGMG

-79 RYSISVPAGNNVLV
+79 KYSINVPAGSNVLV
-93 FTFVGLR
+93 FTFVGLT
-100 SQEVSIGNR
+100 SQEVNIGNR

-114 ALESDITALGEVIVT
+114 ALESDITALSEVIVT

-164 GRAAGVQVRSSNGL
+164 GRASGVQVRSSNGL

-208 NNQSNAAFTQSNPL
+208 NNQSNASFTQSNPL

-272 FAGETQPMKYLDV
+272 FSGETQPMKFLDI
-285 LGGSEWYAMRR
+285 LSGPEWYGMRR
-296 DALIN
+296 DAFIN
-301 SGNTAPE
+301 SGVANPE
-308 ANSLNTMGR
+308 ANALSNMGR
-317 LPANWASLTRAQL
+317 LPSNWTTLTRPAL

-338 TYDWQREVIGTG
+338 TYDWQREVMGAG
-350 RLQNYELSVSGGDD
+350 KLNNYEMSVSGGDD

-378 ASIRPIDFE
+378 ASFRPVDFE
-387 RGTVRLAL
+387 RGTVRVAL
-395 THKATDRL
+395 THQATKRL

-431 FSASAVLPHNNPY
+431 FSASAVLPHNAIY
-444 NEDGTYNLAIAGVLG
+444 NEDGTYNTAIAGVLG
-459 QNIVQVNDYNSGI
+459 QNVVLVNAYNSGL
-472 QRTNTV
+472 QRTNTA
-478 VGNLITNYKIL
+478 VGNLITNYKIAK
-489 DNLTF
+489 NLSF

-519 GVVGRSSVQSDWRTR
+519 GVIGRSSVQSDWRTR

-539 TLNWNKSY
+539 TLNWNKTF
-547 NGVHNLS
+547 NGVHNVS
-554 AILGIEYLSETREGI
+554 ALAGVEYLSETREGI

-592 VTGFWTGYRR
+592 ITGFWTGYRR
-602 ASAFGSVNYDYKKKY
+602 ASAFSSVNYDYKKKY
-617 LVTATARYDGSSR
+617 LVTVTARYDGSSR
-630 FGINNRYGW
+630 FGTENRYGL
-639 FPSIRVGWSLV
+639 FPSIRLGWSLV
-650 EEEFLKSSSSVS
+650 EEEFLKNSSTIS
-662 EMKLRA
+662 EMKFRA

-680 FAARGLY
+680 FDARGLY

-695 SAGILP
+695 SAGIVP
-701 SSLANFNLGWETNN
+701 SSLANLGLSWETNN
-715 TLNFGLDYGFFD
+715 TLNLGIDYGFFE
-727 NRVTGSLDVFDRRT
+727 NRITGSIDAFDRRT
-741 KNLLLDQPILWINGF
+741 KDLLLSQPILWINGF
-756 GSIANNVG
+756 SGISNNVG
-764 ELQNRGIEF
+764 ELQNRGLEF
-773 EITTVNVDKNGFRW
+773 ELSTVNIDKGGFRW
-787 NTSFNFSKI
+787 NSSFNITKI
-796 DNQIVKLYDNLKFL
+796 DNQIVSLYSGLKFL
-810 PANPGIAIGQPVG
+810 PANPGIAVGQPVG
-823 RDGGGANFVALYAGV
+823 RSGEGAVFAAEYAGV

-848 DIKGNITYLPLAAD
+848 DINGNITYLPLAAD
-862 RQYFGSNL
+862 RKYLGSSL
-870 ATTFG
+870 GTVFG
-875 GMNNTFS
+875 GFNNTFT
-882 YKGFEFTAFFT
+882 YKGFEFTTFFT

-898 IITDGQYSF
+898 IGGDGQYGF

-915 ALNALREV
+915 TLNALRAV
-923 NDRSWRTPGQITDIP
+923 NDRSWKTPGQITDIP
-938 RNLTTNAGNE
+938 RNLTTNGGNE
-948 TRGASR
+948 VRGAGR
-954 NSGSAALLKSDFIR
+954 NSGSASLLKYDFIR
-968 LSQVTLAY
+968 LSQLTLAY
-976 NFKPS
+976 TFKPS
-981 LISKIGLSRAR
+981 LVNRIGLTRAR
-992 VYMQGLNLWTYKDYP
+992 IYAQGVNLWTYTDYP

-1013 TGAGTGATP
+1013 TGGGTGQVP
-1022 LTKNYTLGVQIGF
+1022 LTKSYTLGVQIGF

>member
-1 LSYSNLRDN
+1 
-10 IESKL
+10 
-15 NQNLTDMRKVLLL
+15 M
-28 GLMLFLVNAVAFAQ
+28 VNAMAFAQ
-42 DRVITGTVT
+42 GRVITGTVT
-51 STEDGQG
+51 STEDGMG

-79 RYSISVPAGNNVLV
+79 KYSINVPAGSNVLV
-93 FTFVGLR
+93 FTFVGLT
-100 SQEVSIGNR
+100 SQEVNIGNR

-114 ALESDITALGEVIVT
+114 ALESDVTALSEVIVT

-164 GRAAGVQVRSSNGL
+164 GRASGVQVRSSNGL

-208 NNQSNAAFTQSNPL
+208 NNQSNASFTQSNPL

-272 FAGETQPMKYLDV
+272 FSGETQPMKFLDI
-285 LGGSEWYAMRR
+285 LSGPEWYGMRR

-301 SGNTAPE
+301 TGNTAPE
-308 ANSLNTMGR
+308 ANALNAMGR
-317 LPANWASLTRAQL
+317 LPGNWATLTRPAL

-338 TYDWQREVIGTG
+338 TYDWQREVMGAG
-350 RLQNYELSVSGGDD
+350 RLNNYEMSVSGGDD

-369 LSGSYNYQQ
+369 LSGSYNYQE
-378 ASIRPIDFE
+378 ASFRPVDFE
-387 RGTVRLAL
+387 RGTVRIAL
-395 THKATDRL
+395 THQATKRL
-403 SIETNINLS
+403 SIETNMNLS

-431 FSASAVLPHNNPY
+431 FSASAVLPHNAIY
-444 NEDGTYNLAIAGVLG
+444 NEDGTFNTAIAGVLG
-459 QNIVQVNDYNSGI
+459 QNVVLVNSYNSGI
-472 QRTNTV
+472 QRTNTA
-478 VGNLITNYKIL
+478 VGNLITNYKIAK
-489 DNLTF
+489 NLSF

-539 TLNWNKSY
+539 TLNWNKTF
-547 NGVHNLS
+547 NGVHNVS
-554 AILGIEYLSETREGI
+554 ALAGVEYLSETREGI

-592 VTGFWTGYRR
+592 VSGFWTGYRR
-602 ASAFGSVNYDYKKKY
+602 ASAFSSVNYDFKKKY
-617 LVTATARYDGSSR
+617 LVTVTARYDGSSR
-630 FGINNRYGW
+630 FGTENRYGL
-639 FPSIRVGWSLV
+639 FPSIRLGWSMV
-650 EEEFLKSSSSVS
+650 EEEFLKNSSTIS

-680 FAARGLY
+680 FDARGLY

-695 SAGILP
+695 SAGIVP
-701 SSLANFNLGWETNN
+701 SSLANLGLGWETNN
-715 TLNFGLDYGFFD
+715 TLNLGIDYGFFE
-727 NRVTGSLDVFDRRT
+727 NRITGSIDAFDRRT
-741 KNLLLDQPILWINGF
+741 KDLLLSQPILWINGF
-756 GSIANNVG
+756 SGISNNVG
-764 ELQNRGIEF
+764 ELQNRGLEF
-773 EITTVNVDKNGFRW
+773 ELSTVNIDKGGFRW
-787 NTSFNFSKI
+787 NTSFNITKL
-796 DNQIVKLYDNLKFL
+796 DNQIVSLYSGLKFL
-810 PANPGIAIGQPVG
+810 PANPGIAVGQPVG
-823 RDGGGANFVALYAGV
+823 RSGEGAVFSAEYAGV

-848 DIKGNITYLPLAAD
+848 DINGNITYLPLAAD
-862 RQYFGSNL
+862 RKYLGSSL
-870 ATTFG
+870 GTVFG
-875 GMNNTFS
+875 GLNNTFT
-882 YKGFEFTAFFT
+882 YKGFEFTTFFT

-898 IITDGQYSF
+898 IGGDGQYGF

-915 ALNALREV
+915 ALNALSDV
-923 NDRSWRTPGQITDIP
+923 VDRSWKTPGQITDIP
-938 RNLTTNAGNE
+938 RNVTTNGGNE
-948 TRGASR
+948 TRGAGR
-954 NSGSAALLKSDFIR
+954 NSGTAALLKYDFIR
-968 LSQVTLAY
+968 LSQLTLAY
-976 NFKPS
+976 SFKPS
-981 LISKIGLSRAR
+981 LINRIGLTRAR
-992 VYMQGLNLWTYKDYP
+992 IYMQGVNLWTYTDYP

-1013 TGAGTGATP
+1013 TGAGTGQVP
-1022 LTKNYTLGVQIGF
+1022 LTKSYTLGVQIGF

>member
-1 LSYSNLRDN
+1 
-10 IESKL
+10 
-15 NQNLTDMRKVLLL
+15 MRKILLL
-28 GLMLFLVNAVAFAQ
+28 GLMLFLVNAVAFSQ
-42 DRVITGTVT
+42 GRVITGTVT
-51 STEDGQG
+51 STEDGLG

-79 RYSISVPAGNNVLV
+79 KYSINVPSGSNVLV
-93 FTFVGLR
+93 FTFVGLT
-100 SQEVSIGNR
+100 SQEVNIGNR

-114 ALESDITALGEVIVT
+114 ALESDVTALNEVIVT

-164 GRAAGVQVRSSNGL
+164 GRASGVQVRSSNGL

-190 GSINAGNEPL
+190 GSVNAGNEPL

-208 NNQSNAAFTQSNPL
+208 NNTSNASFTQSNPL

-272 FAGETQPMKYLDV
+272 FSGETQPMKFLDV
-285 LGGSEWYAMRR
+285 LSGPEWYGMRR

-301 SGNTAPE
+301 TANTAPE
-308 ANSLNTMGR
+308 ANALNAMGR
-317 LPANWASLTRAQL
+317 LPANWASLTRPAL
-330 DALGLALP
+330 DAIGLALP
-338 TYDWQREVIGTG
+338 TYDWQREVMGAG
-350 RLQNYELSVSGGDD
+350 RLNNYEMSVSGGDD

-369 LSGSYNYQQ
+369 LSGSYNYQE
-378 ASIRPIDFE
+378 ASFRPVDFK
-387 RGTVRLAL
+387 RGTVRVAL
-395 THKATDRL
+395 THQANARL

-431 FSASAVLPHNNPY
+431 FSASAVLPHNAIY
-444 NEDGTYNLAIAGVLG
+444 NEDGTFNTAIAGVLG
-459 QNIVQVNDYNSGI
+459 QNVVLVNAYNSGL

-478 VGNLITNYKIL
+478 VGNLITNYKIAK
-489 DNLTF
+489 NLTF

-519 GVVGRSSVQSDWRTR
+519 GVIGRSSVQSDWRTR

-539 TLNWNKSY
+539 TLNWNKTF
-547 NGVHNLS
+547 NGVHNVS
-554 AILGIEYLSETREGI
+554 ALAGVEYLSETREGI

-602 ASAFGSVNYDYKKKY
+602 ASAFSSVNYDFKKKY
-617 LVTATARYDGSSR
+617 LVTLTARYDGSSR
-630 FGINNRYGW
+630 FGTNNQYGL
-639 FPSIRVGWSLV
+639 FPSVRVGWSLV
-650 EEEFLKSSSSVS
+650 EEEFLKNSSTVS
-662 EMKLRA
+662 EMKFRA

-680 FAARGLY
+680 FDARGLY

-695 SAGILP
+695 SAGIVP
-701 SSLANFNLGWETNN
+701 SSLANLNLGWETNN
-715 TLNFGLDYGFFD
+715 TTNLGLDFGFFE
-727 NRVTGSLDVFDRRT
+727 NRITGSVDAFDRRT
-741 KNLLLDQPILWINGF
+741 KDLLLSQPILWTNGF
-756 GSIANNVG
+756 GGISNNVG
-764 ELQNRGIEF
+764 ELQNRGLEF
-773 EITTVNVDKNGFRW
+773 ELSTVNVDKGGFRW
-787 NTSFNFSKI
+787 NTSFNITKI
-796 DNQIVKLYDNLKFL
+796 DNQIKSLYSGLKFL
-810 PANPGIAIGQPVG
+810 PANPGIAVGQPVG
-823 RDGGGANFVALYAGV
+823 RSGEGAIFSAEYAGV

-848 DIKGNITYLPLAAD
+848 DINRNITYLPLAAD
-862 RQYFGSNL
+862 RIYYGSSL
-870 ATTFG
+870 GTVFG
-875 GMNNTFS
+875 GLNNNFS
-882 YKGFEFTAFFT
+882 YKGFEFTTFFT

-898 IITDGQYSF
+898 IGSDGQYGF

-915 ALNALREV
+915 ALNALQSV
-923 NDRSWRTPGQITDIP
+923 VDRTWKTPGQITDIP
-938 RNLTTNAGNE
+938 RDVTTNGANE
-948 TRGASR
+948 TRGSSR
-954 NSGSAALLKSDFIR
+954 NSGTAALLKYDFIR
-968 LSQVTLAY
+968 LSQLTVAY
-976 NFKPS
+976 SFKPS
-981 LISKIGLSRAR
+981 LVNRIGLTRAR
-992 VYMQGLNLWTYKDYP
+992 IYAQGVNLWTYTDYP

-1013 TGAGTGATP
+1013 TGAGTGQIP
-1022 LTKNYTLGVQIGF
+1022 LTKSYTLGVQIGF

>member
-1 LSYSNLRDN
+1 
-10 IESKL
+10 
-15 NQNLTDMRKVLLL
+15 MRKILLL
-28 GLMLFLVNAVAFAQ
+28 GLTLFLVNAMAFAQ
-42 DRVITGTVT
+42 GRVVTGTV
-51 STEDGQG
+51 SSLEDGLG

-79 RYSISVPAGNNVLV
+79 KYSINVPAGSNVLV
-93 FTFVGLR
+93 FTFVGLT
-100 SQEVSIGNR
+100 SQEVNIGNR

-114 ALESDITALGEVIVT
+114 ALEADITALSEVIVT

-190 GSINAGNEPL
+190 GSVNAGNEPL

-272 FAGETQPMKYLDV
+272 FSGETQPMKYLDI
-285 LGGSEWYAMRR
+285 LGGAEWYAMRR
-296 DALIN
+296 NAFIN
-301 SGNTAPE
+301 SGVANPE
-308 ANSLNTMGR
+308 ANALSNMGR
-317 LPANWASLTRAQL
+317 LPSNWPTLTRPAL

-338 TYDWQREVIGTG
+338 TYDWQREVMGAG
-350 RLQNYELSVSGGDD
+350 KLQNYEMSVSGGDD

-378 ASIRPIDFE
+378 ASFKPVDFE
-387 RGTVRLAL
+387 RGTVRIAL
-395 THKATDRL
+395 THQATKRL
-403 SIETNINLS
+403 SFETNINLS

-424 SFLGNPA
+424 SFLGSPA
-431 FSASAVLPHNNPY
+431 FSASAVLPHNAIY
-444 NEDGTYNLAIAGVLG
+444 NEDGTYNTAIAGVLG
-459 QNIVQVNDYNSGI
+459 QNVVLVNDYNSGL
-472 QRTNTV
+472 QRTNTA
-478 VGNLITNYKIL
+478 VGNLITNYKIAK
-489 DNLTF
+489 NLSF

-539 TLNWNKSY
+539 TLNWNKTF
-547 NGVHNLS
+547 NGVHNVS
-554 AILGIEYLSETREGI
+554 GILGVEYLSETREGI

-592 VTGFWTGYRR
+592 ITGFWTGYRR
-602 ASAFGSVNYDYKKKY
+602 ASAFGSANYDYKKKY
-617 LVTATARYDGSSR
+617 LLTVTARYDGSSR
-630 FGINNRYGW
+630 FGANNQYGL
-639 FPSIRVGWSLV
+639 FPSVRVGWSLV
-650 EEEFLKSSSSVS
+650 EEEFLKNSSTIS
-662 EMKLRA
+662 EMKFRA

-680 FAARGLY
+680 FDARGLY

-695 SAGILP
+695 SAGIVP
-701 SSLANFNLGWETNN
+701 SSLANLDLGWETNN
-715 TLNFGLDYGFFD
+715 TTNLGLDFGFFE
-727 NRVTGSLDVFDRRT
+727 NRITGSVDAFDRRT
-741 KNLLLDQPILWINGF
+741 KRLLLSQPILWINGF
-756 GSIANNVG
+756 GGISNNVG
-764 ELQNRGIEF
+764 ELQNRGLEF
-773 EITTVNVDKNGFRW
+773 ELSTVNIDKGGFRW
-787 NTSFNFSKI
+787 NTSFNITKI
-796 DNQIVKLYDNLKFL
+796 DNQILSLYSGLKFL
-810 PANPGIAIGQPVG
+810 PANPGIAVGQPVG
-823 RDGGGANFVALYAGV
+823 RSGEGSIFSAQYAGV
-838 NPATGRPMWY
+838 NPATGRPMWL
-848 DIKGNITYLPLAAD
+848 DIAGNITYLPLAAD
-862 RQYFGSNL
+862 RRYVGSSL
-870 ATTFG
+870 ANVFG
-875 GMNNTFS
+875 GFNNNFS
-882 YKGFEFTAFFT
+882 YKGFELTSFFT

-898 IITDGQYSF
+898 LVSDGQYGF

-915 ALNALREV
+915 TLNALREV
-923 NDRSWRTPGQITDIP
+923 NDRSWKTPGQITDIP

-948 TRGASR
+948 LRGNSR
-954 NSGSAALLKSDFIR
+954 NSGTAALLKSDFLR
-968 LSQVTLAY
+968 LSQLTVAY
-976 NFKPS
+976 SFKPS
-981 LISKIGLSRAR
+981 LVSRIGLTRAR
-992 VYMQGLNLWTYKDYP
+992 IYAQGVNLWTYTDYP

-1013 TGAGTGATP
+1013 TGAGTGQVP
-1022 LTKNYTLGVQIGF
+1022 LTKSYTLGVQIGF

>member
-1 LSYSNLRDN
+1 
-10 IESKL
+10 
-15 NQNLTDMRKVLLL
+15 MRKILLL
-28 GLMLFLVNAVAFAQ
+28 GLTLFLVNAMAFAQ
-42 DRVITGTVT
+42 GRVVTGTVT
-51 STEDGQG
+51 SLEDGMG

-79 RYSISVPAGNNVLV
+79 KYSINIPAGSNVLV
-93 FTFVGLR
+93 FTFVGLT
-100 SQEVSIGNR
+100 SQEVNIGNR

-114 ALESDITALGEVIVT
+114 ALESDVTALSEVIVT

-164 GRAAGVQVRSSNGL
+164 GRASGVQVRSSNGL

-190 GSINAGNEPL
+190 GSVNAGNEPL

-208 NNQSNAAFTQSNPL
+208 NNQSNASFTQSNPL

-272 FAGETQPMKYLDV
+272 FSGETQPMKFLDV
-285 LGGSEWYAMRR
+285 LTGPEWYGMRR

-301 SGNTAPE
+301 TANATPE
-308 ANSLNTMGR
+308 ANALNTMGR
-317 LPANWASLTRAQL
+317 LPANWASLTRPAL
-330 DALGLALP
+330 DAIGLALP
-338 TYDWQREVIGTG
+338 TYDWQREVMGAG
-350 RLQNYELSVSGGDD
+350 RLQNYEMSVSGGDD

-369 LSGSYNYQQ
+369 LSGSYNYQE
-378 ASIRPIDFE
+378 ASFRPVDFK

-395 THKATDRL
+395 THQATKRL

-431 FSASAVLPHNNPY
+431 FSASAVLPHNAIY
-444 NEDGTYNLAIAGVLG
+444 NEDGTFNTAIAGVLG
-459 QNIVQVNDYNSGI
+459 QNVVLVNSYNSGL

-478 VGNLITNYKIL
+478 VGNLITNYKIAK
-489 DNLTF
+489 NLTF

-519 GVVGRSSVQSDWRTR
+519 GVIGRSSVQSDWRTR

-539 TLNWNKSY
+539 TLNWNKTF
-547 NGVHNLS
+547 NGIHNMS
-554 AILGIEYLSETREGI
+554 AIAGVEYLSETREGI

-592 VTGFWTGYRR
+592 VSGFWTGYRR
-602 ASAFGSVNYDYKKKY
+602 ASVFSSVNYDFKKKY
-617 LVTATARYDGSSR
+617 LLTLTARYDGSSR
-630 FGINNRYGW
+630 FGTNNQYGL
-639 FPSIRVGWSLV
+639 FPSVRVGWSLV
-650 EEEFLKSSSSVS
+650 EEEFLKNSSSVS

-680 FAARGLY
+680 FDARGLY

-701 SSLANFNLGWETNN
+701 SSLANLGLGWETNN
-715 TLNFGLDYGFFD
+715 TLNLGFDFGFFE
-727 NRVTGSLDVFDRRT
+727 NRVTGSIDAFDRRT
-741 KNLLLDQPILWINGF
+741 KDLLLSQPILWTNGF
-756 GSIANNVG
+756 SGISNNVG
-764 ELQNRGIEF
+764 ELQNRGLEF
-773 EITTVNVDKNGFRW
+773 ELSTVNIDKGGFRW
-787 NTSFNFSKI
+787 NTSFNITKI
-796 DNQIVKLYDNLKFL
+796 DNQILSLYSGLKFL
-810 PANPGIAIGQPVG
+810 PANPGIAVGQPVG
-823 RDGGGANFVALYAGV
+823 RSGEGAIFSAEYAGV

-848 DIKGNITYLPLAAD
+848 DINRNITYLPLAAD
-862 RQYFGSNL
+862 RIYYGSSL
-870 ATTFG
+870 GTVFG
-875 GMNNTFS
+875 GLNNNFS
-882 YKGFEFTAFFT
+882 YKGFEFTTFFT

-898 IITDGQYSF
+898 IGSDGQYGF

-915 ALNALREV
+915 ALNALQDV
-923 NDRSWRTPGQITDIP
+923 VDRTWKTPGQITDIP
-938 RNLTTNAGNE
+938 RDVTTNGANEIRGN
-948 TRGASR
+948 SR
-954 NSGSAALLKSDFIR
+954 NSGTAALLKYDFIR
-968 LSQVTLAY
+968 LSQMTLAY
-976 NFKPS
+976 SFKPS
-981 LISKIGLSRAR
+981 LVSRIGLSRAR
-992 VYMQGLNLWTYKDYP
+992 IYMQGVNLWTYTDYP

-1013 TGAGTGATP
+1013 TGAGTGQIP
-1022 LTKNYTLGVQIGF
+1022 LTKSYTLGVQIGF